1 MHTFISFVIF
11 VSSVTTWVAA
21 ATDTAFAKS
30 SYENFDPRTRKL
42 VQKTNYDSWSKKTR
56 KTFDIN
62 YKTDIPK
69 EFDARQYFVNCANV
83 IGDVKDQGNCASSWA
98 VAVASTFTDRLCI
111 ATNGTFTQNLSAQ
124 NLMSCGDDEKLGCNG
139 GSAFKA
145 WEFITGKGIVTGGNF
160 DSNEGCQPYKNRPC
174 DHYGDSGM
182 TNCSSL
188 RRTPMTICREKCI
201 NKNYKVKYD
210 DDLHKTSV
218 NYITSWTNVTQI
230 QQEIM
235 TYGPVTALMYVYE
248 NFVGYKKGVYKSTV
262 GDLIG
267 YHHVKLIG
275 WGVDNDGN
283 EYWLAMN
290 SWNSNWGE
298 NGLFKILR
306 GYNFCS
312 IELLVMAGIADV
324 SQP

>member
-1 MHTFISFVIF
+1 MHSFISLVIF
-11 VSSVTTWVAA
+11 VSSVTWVAA
-21 ATDTAFAKS
+21 ATDTAFAKM
-30 SYENFDPRTRKL
+30 SYENFASRVQKL
-42 VQKTNYDSWSKKTR
+42 VQKTNYDSWSKSR
-56 KTFDIN
+56 KTSDIS
-62 YKTDIPK
+62 YKTDIPT

-111 ATNGTFTQNLSAQ
+111 ATNGKFTKNLSAQ
-124 NLMSCGDDEKLGCNG
+124 HLMSCGDSERLGCDG

-145 WEFITGKGIVTGGNF
+145 WEFTMSKGIVTGGNF

-174 DHYGDSGM
+174 DHYGDDSRM

-188 RRTPMTICREKCI
+188 RRTQMTICREKCI
-201 NKNYKVKYD
+201 NKNYKVKYE
-210 DDLHKTSV
+210 DDLYNTSV
-218 NYITSWTNVTQI
+218 VYMTSWTNVTQI

-248 NFVGYKKGVYKSTV
+248 NFMGYKKGVYKSTA

-275 WGVDNDGN
+275 WGVDSDGN

-290 SWNSNWGE
+290 SWNSNWGDH
-298 NGLFKILR
+298 GLFKILK

-312 IELLVMAGIADV
+312 IELLVMAGIAEV
-324 SQP
+324 SQ